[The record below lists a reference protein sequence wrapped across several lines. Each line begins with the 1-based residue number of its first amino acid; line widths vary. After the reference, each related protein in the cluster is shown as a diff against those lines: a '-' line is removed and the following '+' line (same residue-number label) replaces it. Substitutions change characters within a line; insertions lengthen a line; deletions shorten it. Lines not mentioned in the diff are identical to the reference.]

1 MIVNQDVKSG
11 FKKTLIKTDMEEILR
26 EYVRILK
33 KRFCTSASIQKLP
46 DGRVIIELNG
56 HPKLDDTIK
65 T

>member
-33 KRFCTSASIQKLP
+33 KRFCTFASIQKLP
-46 DGRVIIELNG
+46 DGKVIIELNG
-56 HPKLDDTIK
+56 IQN
-65 T
+65 